1 MLKKS
6 ILLFLCLTMM
16 SMYVFASDSV
26 TTNSD
31 TSINFGDVT
40 IYTLTLDDAINIALN
55 DNPQLNAS
63 IVKKQN
69 NKAQLQSARD
79 TKAGYGDIKEINIS
93 AGYELNYIKN
103 SYYIHLYQNA
113 VKLSDYE
120 YKQIEAQ
127 ISYNITEKYFNL
139 KNAEKLVEISKNSYQ
154 LVKENY
160 DASLL
165 SYELGL
171 IAKTDLDNVMVGLM
185 QAEFALNNYTNNYEI
200 AKEDFKIALRK
211 NNENC
216 DFVLTSSIDVIEY
229 ETNLENDLVN
239 AENSRYDIM
248 SLKSNYELSKEYFQ
262 LTNLP
267 ENTARYTSAYNNYI
281 TAEYNYTNNKALILL
296 GVKSG
301 YNNIYST
308 RNSVTLAEMTL
319 NLKKNAYEIAK
330 VKFEHGM
337 ITNTELL
344 SALNDVYLAE
354 VEYENSKLK
363 YILAVDKYKYDISIG
378 L

>member
-1 MLKKS
+1 MFKKS
-6 ILLFLCLTMM
+6 ILLFLCIIMM
-16 SMYVFASDSV
+16 STYAFADDSAK
-26 TTNSD
+26 TDLD
-31 TSINFGDVT
+31 TKIKIGDVT
-40 IYTLTLDDAINIALN
+40 IYTLTLDDAINIALHN
-55 DNPQLNAS
+55 NPQLNAS

-69 NKAQLQSARD
+69 NKAQLASARD
-79 TKAGYGDIKEINIS
+79 TKAGYKDINEIYVS
-93 AGYELNYIKN
+93 AGYEVNYIKN

-113 VKLSDYE
+113 VNLSDYE

-160 DASLL
+160 EASSL

-171 IAKTDLDNVMVGLM
+171 IAKADLDNVKVGLM
-185 QAEFALNNYTNNYEI
+185 QAEFTLNTYKNNYEI

-211 NNENC
+211 NDENC
-216 DFVLTSSIDVIEY
+216 DFVLTSTIDVVEY
-229 ETNLENDLVN
+229 ETNLENDLIN
-239 AENSRYDIM
+239 AEKSRYDIL
-248 SLKSNYELSKEYFQ
+248 SLKSNYELSMEYFK

-267 ENTARYTSAYNNYI
+267 ENTARYTSAYSNYI

-296 GVKSG
+296 GIKSG
-301 YNNIYST
+301 YNNIFAT
-308 RNSVTLAEMTL
+308 RNNVTLTEMTL

-330 VKFEHGM
+330 VKFEQGM

-344 SALNDVYLAE
+344 SALNDVYSAE
-354 VEYENSKLK
+354 IEYENSKLK
-363 YILAVDKYKYDISIG
+363 YTLAVDKYKYDISIG